1 MLRGAHV
8 NAQWIA
14 PPTIDEIRARDQARL
29 LESVLTPEDAADDDL
44 TIARQLLEQR
54 SAGDIAAALVRMHRM
69 RLPEPKGLLDRD
81 PNPRGP
87 AHQRRPD
94 ARGPGRGERTRPAFQ
109 TPLW

>member
-54 SAGDIAAALVRMHRM
+54 SAEDIAAALVRMHRM
-69 RLPEPKGLLDRD
+69 RLPEPEELFDSG
-81 PNPRGP
+81 PNQRGP
-87 AHQRRPD
+87 DQQSEIGRAHV
-94 ARGPGRGERTRPAFQ
+94 
-109 TPLW
+109 